1 MVISMKK
8 IFLIIKRIVL
18 AISFIYTFDLLVT
31 GLKIFIPINIVTVSV
46 VASLGMSGMLA
57 LIAIYY
63 IL

>member
-8 IFLIIKRIVL
+8 IFLIINRIVL
-18 AISFIYTFDLLVT
+18 AISFIYAFDLLVT

>member
-8 IFLIIKRIVL
+8 KFLIIKRIVL
-18 AISFIYTFDLLVT
+18 AISFIYAFDLLVT
-31 GLKIFIPINIVTVSV
+31 GLKIFIPINMVTVSV